1 MLVVPL
7 GQHIEE
13 REELLLQRE
22 RSQKLREKRLWIMEE
37 WQRKSVMD
45 QAQHS
50 FSVPLNHLRGR
61 RWRKVDGGKEILICF

>member
-37 WQRKSVMD
+37 WQRQSIMVWP
-45 QAQHS
+45 QPHS
-50 FSVPLNHLRGR
+50 LFPSPVFLKQR
-61 RWRKVDGGKEILICF
+61 R